1 MTNAEFI
8 NALQKQLDDMVSE
21 YKALGA
27 KRDQLSEDMGKIRFL
42 IDKLKE
48 EDENNG

>member
-1 MTNAEFI
+1 MTNNEFI
-8 NALQKQLDDMVSE
+8 NALQNQLDDMVSE

-27 KRDQLSEDMGKIRFL
+27 KRDQLAEDMRKIRFL

-48 EDENNG
+48 KTDGQ

>member
-1 MTNAEFI
+1 MTNTEFI

-27 KRDQLSEDMGKIRFL
+27 KRDQLSMDMDKIRYL
-42 IDKLKE
+42 IDKLKA
-48 EDENNG
+48 EDENND

>member
-1 MTNAEFI
+1 MTNTEFI

-21 YKALGA
+21 YKSLGA
-27 KRDQLSEDMGKIRFL
+27 KRDQLAEDMRKIRYL

-48 EDENNG
+48 ENSDDM